1 MFLPQPSYK
10 DLYCTVLSHYSSV
23 FASISSNVKS
33 DANIIC
39 GKTDVWR
46 VAHPLVQL
54 DASFQLNEKKKNNQ
68 NLFELPKRMIF
79 FFNLL
84 HLLVVLKFLAAQLSK
99 KKS

>member
-54 DASFQLNEKKKNNQ
+54 DASFQLNEKKKKPTKICLNYQ
-68 NLFELPKRMIF
+68 KEWF
-79 FFNLL
+79 FF
-84 HLLVVLKFLAAQLSK
+84 F
-99 KKS
+99 